1 MMIRTIF
8 YFCFLLFP
16 SHAALTET
24 NIDWRPVCDGS
35 EIEVIHEGAVIHSV
49 RASAMHS
56 MVFCEWTIHF
66 EKGQA
71 ISAEYRERSR
81 GKILEGDRAGED
93 SGENPM
99 VKLQTFVAK
108 NGKFVLAD
116 KTQQSELNEIL
127 QKAQARK

>member
-1 MMIRTIF
+1 MKQAVF
-8 YFCFLLFP
+8 YFSLLLF
-16 SHAALTET
+16 SSKAAITET
-24 NIDWRPVCDGS
+24 NIDWRPACDGS
-35 EIEVIHEGAVIHSV
+35 QIEVIHEGAVIHSV

-81 GKILEGDRAGED
+81 GKILEGNRAGED
-93 SGENPM
+93 SGENPIT
-99 VKLQTFVAK
+99 KLQTFVAK
-108 NGKFVLAD
+108 NGKFVLAE

-127 QKAQARK
+127 QKAEVRK

>member
-1 MMIRTIF
+1 MKPAIF
-8 YFCFLLFP
+8 YFSLLLF
-16 SHAALTET
+16 STHAAITET
-24 NIDWRPVCDGS
+24 NIDWRPACEGS
-35 EIEVIHEGAVIHSV
+35 QIEVMHDGEVIHSV

-93 SGENPM
+93 SGENPIT
-99 VKLQTFVAK
+99 KLQTFLAK
-108 NGKFVLAD
+108 DGKFDLAD
-116 KTQQSELNEIL
+116 KTQQNELNEIL
-127 QKAQARK
+127 QKAEVRK

>member
-1 MMIRTIF
+1 MKTFIF
-8 YFCFLLFP
+8 LFASATFLT
-16 SHAALTET
+16 HAALTET
-24 NIDWRPVCDGS
+24 NIDWRPACDGS
-35 EIEVIHEGAVIHSV
+35 QIEVIHEGPVIHSV

-93 SGENPM
+93 SGENPIT
-99 VKLQTFVAK
+99 KLQTFLAK
-108 NGKFVLAD
+108 DGKFDLAD
-116 KTQQSELNEIL
+116 KTQQNELNEIL
-127 QKAQARK
+127 QKAQERK